1 MFGFGSMYGGGSMYG
16 EDARFNSYSGAP
28 TRSGYGSFA
37 RKSAAATRREQQ
49 GKDKLNQIIKNEATQ
64 IQILTPGPH
73 VFELLTP
80 DVHLVDAS
88 WKDIRKWVAST
99 HGAAGWQLK
108 RRAATDME
116 RKKPGYTRRGKTYF
130 VTAVHKGAKKLK
142 KTKTKKKT
150 TSKKAKTKAN
160 TAVLT
165 AAVLAK
171 KTLPSSVFSK
181 VAKDAG
187 DTITVRVKDQ
197 GGDETFFK
205 VKKTTKMSKVFGAYA
220 IRRGQT
226 IAALHFLIDGE
237 RIDGAETPNSLELEN
252 LDQSKLFFNFQIPS
266 TVVSRI
272 LEEKNQKMVL
282 L

>member
-108 RRAATDME
+108 RRAATDLE
-116 RKKPGYTRRGKTYF
+116 RKTPGYTRRGKTYF

-150 TSKKAKTKAN
+150 TSKKTKT
-160 TAVLT
+160 
-165 AAVLAK
+165 K

>member
-49 GKDKLNQIIKNEATQ
+49 GKDKLNQIIKNETTQ
-64 IQILTPGPH
+64 VQILTPGPH

-108 RRAATDME
+108 RRAATDLE
-116 RKKPGYTRRGKTYF
+116 RKTPGYTRRGKTYF

-150 TSKKAKTKAN
+150 TSKKKTA
-160 TAVLT
+160 AVLT

-220 IRRGQT
+220 QRKGVAIT
-226 IAALHFLIDGE
+226 ALRFLIDGD
-237 RIDGAETPNSLELEN
+237 RIDGAETPNSLELED
-252 LDQSKLFFNFQIPS
+252 LDQSKFFFNFQIPS
-266 TVVSRI
+266 TVISRI
-272 LEEKNQKMVL
+272 LEKKKQKMVL

>member
-88 WKDIRKWVAST
+88 WKDIRKWVAIT

-108 RRAATDME
+108 RRAATDLE
-116 RKKPGYTRRGKTYF
+116 RKTPGYTRRGKTYF

-150 TSKKAKTKAN
+150 TSKKTKT
-160 TAVLT
+160 
-165 AAVLAK
+165 K

-252 LDQSKLFFNFQIPS
+252 LDQSKLFLVFLKKK
-266 TVVSRI
+266 T
-272 LEEKNQKMVL
+272 KNGSFVNNL
-282 L
+282 LTFCH